1 MTETEVKVT
10 PVSCKGEAVSPST
23 EGLSPRLKALKSHY
37 LTIKPSI
44 SIARAKV
51 FTEVYKENAGTPPI
65 LLRAMA
71 FRRAC
76 EEAPCIIQD
85 NELIVGCPCGA
96 PRAGAFSPDI
106 AWRWLKDEIDTVS
119 TRAQD
124 PYQLAEE
131 DKKVLLEEIF
141 PYWEG
146 RSQDEICERQ
156 YRLAGVWELSN
167 DSVASDLSYHQVNGG
182 GDTAPGYDITRTSPR
197 HTTTRRS
204 WSPSRVS

>member
-1 MTETEVKVT
+1 M
-10 PVSCKGEAVSPST
+10 
-23 EGLSPRLKALKSHY
+23 
-37 LTIKPSI
+37 
-44 SIARAKV
+44 

-146 RSQDEICERQ
+146 RSGSRESGSSPTIPSQ
-156 YRLAGVWELSN
+156 A
-167 DSVASDLSYHQVNGG
+167 
-182 GDTAPGYDITRTSPR
+182 TSR
-197 HTTTRRS
+197 TTRS
-204 WSPSRVS
+204 TEAGTPLPDTTSYS